1 MQTGRRKFIHG
12 SFVAAAAAVSQSSS
26 RAEDQKLGI
35 PGPYPGRV
43 IAVEHSGS
51 HCVRRL
57 STAADSSDDGA
68 RHDRADRAPS
78 WADSWRSFFNK
89 ETWSESRS
97 VPSEGRSSAPT
108 FR

>member
-1 MQTGRRKFIHG
+1 MRLTADGSGYMQTGRRKFIHG

-43 IAVEHSGS
+43 IAVEHAGSIVSGAYQPQPIRQMMERGMS
-51 HCVRRL
+51 EL
-57 STAADSSDDGA
+57 TG
-68 RHDRADRAPS
+68 APS

-89 ETWSESRS
+89 
-97 VPSEGRSSAPT
+97 G
-108 FR
+108 